1 MPGLQ
6 YDGGIHVAVFTS
18 RKAKT
23 GKNKELPWSEFLDS
37 LLTTTRTKENLRDYF
52 KMGKEEQDALKD
64 VGGFVGGW
72 LKEGRRKADHLEHRT
87 LLTLDADFAKPGLLD
102 ALDLVYGCAGA
113 VYPTH
118 KHTPQKPRLRLVIPL
133 SRPVGAEEYEAIS
146 RKLAYDL
153 GIEQFDDTTHQP
165 TRIMYYPSTAADG
178 VFEPGYIDNPWL
190 DPDEILGQYPDWRD
204 TSYWPVSPHAGE
216 ARKREAKK
224 QGDPRTKPGLVG
236 AFCRCYDI
244 DAAIEKYL
252 PDVYT
257 ECAMQGRYT
266 YAKGSTAA
274 GLVVYDGGLFAYSNH
289 ATDPASEKLC
299 NAFDLVRVHLYGEQ
313 DEDAAPDTP
322 MSRRPSFLAMQEL
335 AANDIEVKRL
345 LNRERQERAQA
356 DFDTPL
362 EPDADTDW
370 LNKLEVDRKGNVLN
384 TIDNA
389 YTILQ
394 HDPMLKG
401 CVAYNDLKVRP
412 VALRD
417 LPWRKVTDTIN
428 GSTWTDAD
436 DSALRRYLEKYYRL
450 SGKEKIMDGMI
461 TAARDN
467 AIHPIKT
474 YLAGLEWDNTPRLD
488 TLLVDFLGAEDT
500 PYTRAVTRKTFVA
513 AVARVLDPGC
523 KFDYVLT
530 LSGPQGRGKSTLVA
544 VMSKGWYTDSVA
556 GIGTKE
562 AYEGIQGFWL
572 IELGELAALRK
583 VEIEAIK
590 NFISKRIDSFR
601 AAYGRRVEDHP
612 RQCVFIATTNSTS
625 FLRDDTG
632 NRRFWPVRLNA
643 QQPSKTVWDD
653 LTPDIVDQL
662 WAEALFR
669 YHEGEP
675 LVLPHEL
682 DSYAAEQQREFTE
695 DDPRRGL
702 IEDYLETLLPDDWAK
717 KDKAQRRSWFTACD
731 ELTSVGR
738 IQRETISAIEV
749 WNECLGND
757 VARMPRQDR
766 NEIMA
771 ILRQLDGW
779 TEEKGRQKCGP
790 YGLQNRFR
798 RTPPLYQ
805 NAEKE
810 VSKPQ

>member
-1 MPGLQ
+1 MR
-6 YDGGIHVAVFTS
+6 IAVANSVLSKHWKNIEITWAELVEEFKNPLRTGES
-18 RKAKT
+18 FAEYLSSSKSEKDAKK
-23 GKNKELPWSEFLDS
+23 GAA
-37 LLTTTRTKENLRDYF
+37 
-52 KMGKEEQDALKD
+52 GC
-64 VGGFVGGW
+64 FVGGE
-72 LKEGRRKADHLEHRT
+72 LTEGRRIASAVKNRC
-87 LLTLDADFAKPGLLD
+87 LLTLDADNAKLD
-102 ALDLVYGCAGA
+102 DWELATLCEGFTMAAYT
-113 VYPTH
+113 TH
-118 KHTPQKPRLRLVIPL
+118 SHSVKSPRLRWIIPL
-133 SRPVGAEEYEAIS
+133 SRTVTPDEYVAIS
-146 RKLAYDL
+146 LKVAENL
-153 GIEQFDDTTHQP
+153 GFLNTLD
-165 TRIMYYPSTAADG
+165 PSTFQPSRAMFNPSCAQDG
-178 VFEPGYIDNPWL
+178 DYRFFVQDGPFL
-190 DPDEILGQYPDWRD
+190 DPDDILSQYPDWRD

-252 PDVYT
+252 SDVYT
-257 ECAMQGRYT
+257 ECVMQGRYT

-289 ATDPASEKLC
+289 ATDPASGKLC
-299 NAFDLVRVHLYGEQ
+299 NAFDLVRIHLYGEQ

-335 AANDIEVKRL
+335 AAGDIEVKRL

-356 DFDTPL
+356 DFAAPL

-370 LNKLEVDRKGNVLN
+370 LSKLEVDRKGNVLN

-389 YTILQ
+389 YIILQ

-417 LPWRKVTDTIN
+417 LPWRKVTDDIN

-436 DSALRRYLEKYYRL
+436 DSSLRRYLEKYYKL

-461 TAARDN
+461 TAAKAN
-467 AIHPIKT
+467 AIHPIKA

-513 AVARVLDPGC
+513 AVARVLDLGC

-583 VEIEAIK
+583 V
-590 NFISKRIDSFR
+590 
-601 AAYGRRVEDHP
+601 
-612 RQCVFIATTNSTS
+612 
-625 FLRDDTG
+625 
-632 NRRFWPVRLNA
+632 
-643 QQPSKTVWDD
+643 
-653 LTPDIVDQL
+653 
-662 WAEALFR
+662 
-669 YHEGEP
+669 
-675 LVLPHEL
+675 
-682 DSYAAEQQREFTE
+682 
-695 DDPRRGL
+695 
-702 IEDYLETLLPDDWAK
+702 
-717 KDKAQRRSWFTACD
+717 
-731 ELTSVGR
+731 
-738 IQRETISAIEV
+738 
-749 WNECLGND
+749 
-757 VARMPRQDR
+757 
-766 NEIMA
+766 
-771 ILRQLDGW
+771 
-779 TEEKGRQKCGP
+779 
-790 YGLQNRFR
+790 
-798 RTPPLYQ
+798 
-805 NAEKE
+805 
-810 VSKPQ
+810 